1 MAQETFRALRHRN
14 FRLYVGGMAVS
25 LAGTYMQQ
33 VAQSWLVYRLTKSEW
48 MLGVSVFCAYIPML
62 VLTPFTGLVADRYQ
76 RRRIVMVAQTAA
88 MGQALLLAVL
98 TLGGWV
104 QIWHVLLLAVFLGV
118 ASAFDVPGRQAL
130 LVHLVG
136 KEDLLNAISLNSTT
150 FNAARIVGP
159 PIAGFVV
166 ARFGEGVC
174 FGLNAASFLAVLG
187 SLWAMRI
194 VEPGGSGGGR
204 WPTRELLDGFRY
216 AWDKKA
222 VRVLLLTAGL
232 ACLSSSSCF
241 TLAPVFAD
249 RILNMGSQGYGLLT
263 GAMGVGAVLGTLVL
277 AGRGRARGLDRVL
290 IWCAAGLG
298 LAMLGFAISPSFWF
312 SMAAMLVIGVCLF
325 GQNASNN
332 TAVQTGL
339 EEGFRGRV
347 MGLYSM
353 MVVGMLPV
361 GSLMSGALA
370 KGIGARW
377 TVGLGGLMSLGAAA
391 FVYINRRT
399 LRPWLER

>member
-1 MAQETFRALRHRN
+1 M
-14 FRLYVGGMAVS
+14 
-25 LAGTYMQQ
+25 
-33 VAQSWLVYRLTKSEW
+33 LT
-48 MLGVSVFCAYIPML
+48 
-62 VLTPFTGLVADRYQ
+62 
-76 RRRIVMVAQTAA
+76 
-88 MGQALLLAVL
+88 
-98 TLGGWV
+98 
-104 QIWHVLLLAVFLGV
+104 
-118 ASAFDVPGRQAL
+118 
-130 LVHLVG
+130 
-136 KEDLLNAISLNSTT
+136 
-150 FNAARIVGP
+150 
-159 PIAGFVV
+159 
-166 ARFGEGVC
+166 
-174 FGLNAASFLAVLG
+174 
-187 SLWAMRI
+187 
-194 VEPGGSGGGR
+194 
-204 WPTRELLDGFRY
+204 
-216 AWDKKA
+216 
-222 VRVLLLTAGL
+222 
-232 ACLSSSSCF
+232 
-241 TLAPVFAD
+241 
-249 RILNMGSQGYGLLT
+249 
-263 GAMGVGAVLGTLVL
+263 
-277 AGRGRARGLDRVL
+277 
-290 IWCAAGLG
+290 WCAAGLG